1 MSRLRLALRDDQVN
15 FVFAGITILIVAGI
29 LAFYFH
35 QRYVSLEQAKQE
47 ASRYSLEKSVNAA
60 FAGSEDT
67 SADAPALNRLVRGKL
82 TSIED
87 KQQRITIATYINFPD
102 TRVTRPITLVLTP
115 RTQFLCW
122 SKTYRSEN
130 GASIDVEQAGYL
142 LDENTKLFQ
151 RGEKRIDISE
161 AKSILLKHPMDDPT
175 TWETEYGMSA
185 LVALEMPFSLNR
197 ENRVFQV
204 ALLGCDDD

>member
-1 MSRLRLALRDDQVN
+1 MNRPKLALRDDQAT
-15 FVFAGITILIVAGI
+15 FVVAGITILVAASI

-47 ASRYSLEKSVNAA
+47 ASRYSLEKSVNAV

-82 TSIED
+82 TSVD
-87 KQQRITIATYINFPD
+87 DQQITVATYINFPD
-102 TRVTRPITLVLTP
+102 TRVTRPIILSLTP

-122 SKTYRSEN
+122 SKIYRTED
-130 GASIDVEQAGYL
+130 GANIDVEQAGYL

-151 RGEKRIDISE
+151 RGEKRIDLNE
-161 AKSILLKHPMDDPT
+161 AKNILLKHPMDDPT
-175 TWETEYGMSA
+175 TWETEYGMSV

-204 ALLGCDDD
+204 ALLGCDDN

>member
-1 MSRLRLALRDDQVN
+1 MNRPKLALRDDQAT
-15 FVFAGITILIVAGI
+15 FVFAGIAILVVAGI

-35 QRYVSLEQAKQE
+35 QRYISLEQAKQE
-47 ASRYSLEKSVNAA
+47 ASRYSLERSVNAV

-82 TSIED
+82 TSID
-87 KQQRITIATYINFPD
+87 DQQKITVAAYINFPD
-102 TRVTRPITLVLTP
+102 THVTRPITLSLTP

-130 GASIDVEQAGYL
+130 GATVDVEQAGYL

-151 RGEKRIDISE
+151 RGETQIDLNE
-161 AKSILLKHPMDDPT
+161 AKDILSKHPMDDPT
-175 TWETEYGMSA
+175 TWETEYGMST

-197 ENRVFQV
+197 ENHVFQV
-204 ALLGCDDD
+204 ALLGCNDP

>member
-1 MSRLRLALRDDQVN
+1 MNRPKLALRDDQAT
-15 FVFAGITILIVAGI
+15 FVVAGITILVAASI

-47 ASRYSLEKSVNAA
+47 ASRYSLEKSVNAV

-67 SADAPALNRLVRGKL
+67 SADASALNRLVRGKL
-82 TSIED
+82 TSVD
-87 KQQRITIATYINFPD
+87 DQQQQITVATYINFPD
-102 TRVTRPITLVLTP
+102 TRVTRPITLSLTS

-122 SKTYRSEN
+122 SKIYRTED
-130 GASIDVEQAGYL
+130 GANIDVEQAGYL

-151 RGEKRIDISE
+151 RGEKRIDLNE
-161 AKSILLKHPMDDPT
+161 AKNILLKHPMDDPT
-175 TWETEYGMSA
+175 TWETEYGMSV

-204 ALLGCDDD
+204 ALLGCDDN